1 MPKIDYILPIVKD
14 RKGKVL
20 KEGDSVIWYDPE
32 EEARDLGRVY
42 KVCEVSDEVVLIA
55 DDDSEAEVFPEELEI
70 V

>member
-20 KEGDSVIWYDPE
+20 KEGDSVIWYDTE

-42 KVCEVSDEVVLIA
+42 KVYEVSDEVVLIA